1 MLAKCSRSVGVSKL
15 KWDGRNGGLELRRFI
30 TSKQAASH
38 VESLRQML
46 KAEAGASASPVRLF
60 WVLVG
65 FAEVSVFWPIKPS
78 YFGPP

>member
-1 MLAKCSRSVGVSKL
+1 MWVSL
-15 KWDGRNGGLELRRFI
+15 NLSGMEEMEDWSYEGFI
-30 TSKQAASH
+30 TSKRAASY